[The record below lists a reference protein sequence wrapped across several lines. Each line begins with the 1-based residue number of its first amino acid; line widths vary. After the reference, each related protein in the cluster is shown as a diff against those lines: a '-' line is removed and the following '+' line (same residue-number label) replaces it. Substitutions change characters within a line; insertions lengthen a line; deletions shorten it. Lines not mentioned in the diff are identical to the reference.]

1 MADEKIDMKEEV
13 SNPEEFTSKPE
24 EVAAIE
30 AVTDEELEKLSRQ
43 AITFWSKATFR
54 IALILFVQG
63 CNQAGYGVDWGV
75 IGGVNSIT
83 QFHTF
88 FGFQNSGSTI
98 GIINAL
104 MTVGNIAGAPF
115 LSLGDVIGRRG
126 INVLGNAIVI
136 MASLIQAFAP
146 NLATLMA
153 GRFFMGFGSAM
164 MSNPQYMAE
173 VSPTHWRGRIVG
185 IFGACFQVGSILMTC
200 VLLGTNTLQSDWA
213 WRLPFLLQIIFPLVV
228 VVGSY
233 LITPES
239 PRYLILKGRTD
250 EARAIV
256 AKYHTSSGDIN
267 EPIVEVVIQQMIRSV
282 KNEQVGVKTLWDFRP
297 FFRPNGGRYRLLLLT
312 LYSIFQQWNG
322 GGIVSYY
329 LSPILQTLG
338 ITSSEQQLE
347 ISLGM
352 VLVYFVFTMVGS
364 FIVDLVRRRTLIFAG
379 LISFIILQTCS
390 AITSWKY
397 TETGSYSLACLGIFW
412 IFAFQT
418 CSSTLIAT
426 MHNLYPVELI
436 SLPLRARGMG
446 LYGLIQGIAGVIQ
459 TYGISVGIS
468 ALGYKIYV
476 VFIVYNC
483 IQLALSYFLF
493 PETGGLSLEEIDVIF
508 ETPGV
513 SPMKMGQEIEKAK
526 KERAAGIKE

>member
-1 MADEKIDMKEEV
+1 MADEKVDISKEI
-13 SNPEEFTSKPE
+13 SNPED
-24 EVAAIE
+24 VAAVE
-30 AVTDEELEKLSRQ
+30 AITDEELEKLSRQ

-75 IGGVNSIT
+75 IGGVNSIN
-83 QFHTF
+83 QFHEY
-88 FGFQNSGSTI
+88 FGFGNAGTTI

-104 MTVGNIAGAPF
+104 MTIGNIAGAPF

-126 INVLGNAIVI
+126 INVVGNAIVI

-146 NLATLMA
+146 NLSGLMA
-153 GRFFMGFGSAM
+153 GRFFMGFGSAL

-200 VLLGTNTLQSDWA
+200 VLLGTNTIQSNWA
-213 WRLPFLLQIIFPLVV
+213 WRLPFLLQMIFPLVV
-228 VVGSY
+228 VVFSY

-239 PRYLILKGRTD
+239 PRYLILKGRVD
-250 EARAIV
+250 EARAVV
-256 AKYHTSSGDIN
+256 AKYHTSSGDVN

-282 KNEQVGVKTLWDFRP
+282 KDEHVGFKTLWDFRP
-297 FFRPNGGRYRLLLLT
+297 FVRKNGGRYRLLLLT

-329 LSPILQTLG
+329 ISPILETLG

-347 ISLGM
+347 INLGL

-379 LISFIILQTCS
+379 LISFIILQTAS

-397 TETGSYSLACLGIFW
+397 TETNSYGLACLGIFW

-459 TYGISVGIS
+459 TYGISIGIEK
-468 ALGYKIYV
+468 LGYKIYV
-476 VFIVYNC
+476 VFIIYNC
-483 IQLALSYFLF
+483 VQLALSYFLF
-493 PETGGLSLEEIDVIF
+493 PETGGLSLEEIDIIF

-513 SPMKMGQEIEKAK
+513 SPMKMGEKVEKAK
-526 KERAAGIKE
+526 KERKEGIQA